1 MQIIGISSFL
11 ASWIAIDSV
20 FPSTIIIALGSF
32 FMSLIPLCWSES
44 LIFSLFNCKSYF
56 LVRSSK
62 IEEPS
67 FSKECN
73 LLILF
78 LMVEKLV
85 SVPPNHLSTT

>member
-1 MQIIGISSFL
+1 MIGISSFL

-20 FPSTIIIALGSF
+20 LPSTITIAFGSF
-32 FMSLIPLCWSES
+32 FISLIPLCWSDS
-44 LIFSLFNCKSYF
+44 LIFSLFNIKSSF
-56 LVRSSK
+56 LVKSSN

-78 LMVEKLV
+78 LIVEKLV
-85 SVPPNHLSTT
+85 SVPPSHLSTT